1 MRVSYKKYQ
10 LDSASYQLHDSKEWT
25 TSVSIS
31 IVSDPQG
38 NFQSLT
44 FHASNR
50 FKTKEEADF
59 HSINYGKEIIDGKHP
74 NAKLDF

>member
-1 MRVSYKKYQ
+1 MSVSYKKYQ
-10 LDSASYQLHDSKEWT
+10 LDSASYQLQDSKEWT

-31 IVSDPQG
+31 ILSDFKG
-38 NFQSLT
+38 NFQSLD

-50 FKTKEEADF
+50 FKNKKEADF

-74 NAKLDF
+74 DAKLDF